1 MSITFDAAAIL
12 QRMAA
17 TTAREFSYQN
27 RIPGDPLYGAFISP
41 EHWLDESGHVG
52 TTRLIVRWGY
62 LALAQAQKLPGAP
75 TIPAFATLLERLE
88 SAVDY
93 LLRVQ
98 RPSGLIDLR
107 NTNYESGPDT
117 AFALQL
123 ICAFIERARSTLELA
138 DIVAKLTL
146 FAQRA
151 TVGIMESGF
160 HTPNHRWVI
169 VGALALAQAVLPD
182 HPNTTPTINLYLA
195 EGLDIDADGAYL
207 ERSIGVYDAVTARSL
222 LFYVEN
228 TADSAAT
235 MPVLA
240 AVERNLAFDL
250 HLLHADG
257 TAETGLSV
265 RQDYGQRNV
274 PTPLI
279 ANYLNV
285 GLLLGR
291 QDFIAAAAFL
301 YERAGEMYD
310 LEWLL
315 YVLLKHGS
323 SVTAEPAIPTSYA
336 NSYPTNKLW
345 RYRADDLS
353 ASVFGGRTR
362 LLHLVYCSA
371 ELVAVKI
378 AQAYFSVGL
387 FIADSLETAPDEV
400 LLTSSGKQKPALP
413 AYHLPMGRPVAP
425 ETFETTK
432 VDRDQKWI
440 PPAESALKITPVDS
454 GFDLHY
460 RTLDGLDDVIAQ
472 ISFDFPPGGLWET
485 EDTVVTC
492 APGSVIFLKQ
502 GWGRMRYGADVIE
515 IAPGACAHLARDMR
529 HSEASGDLVR
539 VLLTFRT
546 PVDHRFT
553 IRTYS
558 LLDGMP
564 TRMTD

>member
-1 MSITFDAAAIL
+1 MSITFDAATIL
-12 QRMAA
+12 HRIAAA
-17 TTAREFSYQN
+17 TTREFSYQN
-27 RIPGDPLYGAFISP
+27 RIPGDPLYGAIISP

-52 TTRLIVRWGY
+52 TTRAIVRWGY
-62 LALAQAQKLPGAP
+62 IALAQGTSTTPSFVA
-75 TIPAFATLLERLE
+75 LLERLE
-88 SAVDY
+88 IAVDY

-123 ICAFIERARSTLELA
+123 ICAFIERARSTPELA
-138 DIVAKLTL
+138 SIVSRLTL

-151 TVGIMESGF
+151 TAGVMDSGF

-182 HPNTTPTINLYLA
+182 HPNTTPTINQYLA

-222 LFYVEN
+222 LFYIEN
-228 TADSAAT
+228 TADSAVT
-235 MPVLA
+235 MPILRA
-240 AVERNLAFDL
+240 LERNLDFDL

-265 RQDYGQRNV
+265 RQDYGQRKV
-274 PTPLI
+274 PAPLI
-279 ANYLNV
+279 ANYLNA

-291 QDFIAAAAFL
+291 QDFIDAAAFL
-301 YERAGEMYD
+301 YERTDETD
-310 LEWLL
+310 FEWLL

-323 SVTAEPAIPTSYA
+323 SVTANPMIPADYA
-336 NSYPTNKLW
+336 NAYPTNQLW
-345 RYRADDLS
+345 RYRHNALS

-362 LLHLVYCSA
+362 LLHLVYRSA
-371 ELVAVKI
+371 ELVALKI
-378 AQAYFSVGL
+378 TQAYFRVGL
-387 FIADSLETAPDEV
+387 FIADTLEMSTTDV
-400 LLTSSGKQKPALP
+400 LLVSSGKQKPALP
-413 AYHLPMGRPVAP
+413 AYHLPMGRPVSP
-425 ETFETTK
+425 ETFEATK
-432 VDRDQKWI
+432 VDREQKWI
-440 PPAESALKITPVDS
+440 PPAESVLKITPFEG

-492 APGSVIFLKQ
+492 APGSVIFLKR
-502 GWGRMRYGADVIE
+502 GWGRMRYGTDVIE

-546 PVDHRFT
+546 PVDHRFA
-553 IRTYS
+553 IRTYD
-558 LLDGMP
+558 LLERLPAKTTVDID
-564 TRMTD
+564 R